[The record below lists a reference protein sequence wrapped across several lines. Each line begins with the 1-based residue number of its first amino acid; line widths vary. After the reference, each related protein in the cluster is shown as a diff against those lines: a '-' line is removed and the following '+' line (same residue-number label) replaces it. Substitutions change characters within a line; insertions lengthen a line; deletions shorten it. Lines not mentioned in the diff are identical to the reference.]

1 MGSMAHHIYQ
11 HHGSYGFCG
20 VKSGALSKI
29 QQFSFDDI
37 PNQNFPG
44 FPIAMFDYWRVTKA
58 TVHIIISYL
67 PNPVLIRCKLPWDK
81 NEQKD
86 VENSPMGRAY
96 EHHQLSTAIAR
107 NTTYKSASH
116 PICGITTS
124 YINYRKKP
132 VITSYNQLWLL
143 FRAATC
149 TSRVCFSISKWG
161 RPGAGAPMLG
171 AEILTL
177 WIQSHC
183 RADMVK
189 PMMFHGKT
197 IGKP

>member
-132 VITSYNQLWLL
+132 VITSYDCYFGPLL
-143 FRAATC
+143 VLQECVFPSPSGDARVRVRRC
-149 TSRVCFSISKWG
+149 WEPRFWRCGSRVI
-161 RPGAGAPMLG
+161 
-171 AEILTL
+171 AELT
-177 WIQSHC
+177 W
-183 RADMVK
+183 
-189 PMMFHGKT
+189 
-197 IGKP
+197 